1 MTSARKING
10 KVIGRRSG
18 IDARVARRERG
29 VPRMTIDRFRYSLA
43 PIVSDWVVCLVMEL
57 AEA

>member
-10 KVIGRRSG
+10 KVIGRRRG
-18 IDARVARRERG
+18 IDASVAKRERG

-43 PIVSDWVVCLVMEL
+43 RIASDWLVCLFMEL
-57 AEA
+57 DGA